1 MGISETVVF
10 LCNQK
15 ELPNSAS
22 SNLLEFLISQS
33 AVALVASSVVWAAS
47 ASGTR
52 YQRTH
57 DRLSLGDRITRY
69 QKLAIRT
76 TRRYVDMIY
85 RYIYETGIIAYI
97 GTISQFSNTS
107 VPDRSKKLSS
117 DCLTS
122 LCRR

>member
-1 MGISETVVF
+1 MLGPTPI
-10 LCNQK
+10 
-15 ELPNSAS
+15 
-22 SNLLEFLISQS
+22 
-33 AVALVASSVVWAAS
+33 AAGRRRRS
-47 ASGTR
+47 SGTR
-52 YQRTH
+52 YQRTR

-117 DCLTS
+117 LFF
-122 LCRR
+122 